1 MKKKIDDNVVS
12 LKAWKEARVIEDN
25 LESGLFY
32 QSLIGEIPDRE
43 AEDDMSY
50 FAVVYTVP
58 YEDFEDEELVY
69 DPDEV
74 ELFTVVREKGVAEFK
89 SLDRR
94 GVERYEIYD
103 ANTDDVHIM
112 YRIPYKSPKSRPLK
126 DKPGA

>member
-1 MKKKIDDNVVS
+1 MKKRINDNVVS
-12 LKAWKEARVIEDN
+12 LKAWREARVIEDN

-32 QSLIGEIPDRE
+32 QSLIGGIPDRE
-43 AEDDMSY
+43 TEEEMSY

-74 ELFTVVREKGVAEFK
+74 ELLTVVREKDVAEFK
-89 SLDRR
+89 SLDGR

-103 ANTDDVHIM
+103 VNTDDVHIM
-112 YRIPYKSPKSRPLK
+112 YRIPYKSSRTRPVK
-126 DKPGA
+126 DKPGV

>member
-1 MKKKIDDNVVS
+1 MKKILSDNVVS
-12 LKAWKEARVIEDN
+12 LRAWREARVIEDN

-32 QSLIGEIPDRE
+32 QSLIGGIPDRD

-58 YEDFEDEELVY
+58 YEDFEEEEFVY

-74 ELFTVVREKGVAEFK
+74 ELLTVVREKGVAEFK
-89 SLDRR
+89 SLDGR

-103 ANTDDVHIM
+103 VNTDDVHIM
-112 YRIPYKSPKSRPLK
+112 YRIPYKPSKIRPVK
-126 DKPGA
+126 DKPGV